1 MIITVSIIEELKN
14 RYEEWNK
21 MSLIVCSES
30 ECIDKI
36 LEDYNENVLS
46 KKRTSKDRT
55 LKEDYYLWANQKYQA
70 LVKMLSNHKNSQLVY
85 KALNFITYLD
95 LYSIPNQKIKREVRW
110 DEFFDWERR
119 DMKESLK
126 QEFDPVG
133 QEKRKIVR
141 MEIC

>member
-1 MIITVSIIEELKN
+1 
-14 RYEEWNK
+14 

-55 LKEDYYLWANQKYQA
+55 LKEDYYVWANQKYQA
-70 LVKMLSNHKNSQLVY
+70 LVKMLSNQKNSQLVY

-95 LYSIPNQKIKREVRW
+95 SSNEMDFLQPIQYRSGEKCAIIMVL
-110 DEFFDWERR
+110 RR
-119 DMKESLK
+119 SLLII
-126 QEFDPVG
+126 DG
-133 QEKRKIVR
+133 Y
-141 MEIC
+141 